1 VYIPEDPLAILIE
14 GSRRDDSGHIGSEH
28 PDAVIP
34 AACDLRVGASAGNV
48 NEWDFQSALE
58 RPELVSASDVQGQ
71 LAFRYGQIN
80 QADAP
85 VVN

>member
-1 VYIPEDPLAILIE
+1 VK
-14 GSRRDDSGHIGSEH
+14 
-28 PDAVIP
+28 P

-71 LAFRYGQIN
+71 LAFRYRQIN